1 MIACHSCISSGAKTE
16 AEMKNVICQ
25 DYSCAYI
32 YTHTHTHTLHTRI
45 QPRVEIAQFLLSGYA
60 ATYQRPTTP
69 SNDLHAARER
79 RSPDLPL
86 IAYRS
91 PPPQTFTNSPS
102 KSSRSRVHAPFSIPS
117 LSSITVVRL
126 YQPPLPPT
134 VKSRPWFNYIKLGS
148 DQVDFFAEK
157 KNIFPFSLI

>member
-32 YTHTHTHTLHTRI
+32 YVHIHTYTHTIYIYIHCTQI
-45 QPRVEIAQFLLSGYA
+45 YRVEIAQFLLSGYA

-69 SNDLHAARER
+69 PSDDLHAARER
-79 RSPDLPL
+79 RSPDLLL

-91 PPPQTFTNSPS
+91 PSPPPLFESLPIPPS
-102 KSSRSRVHAPFSIPS
+102 KSSRSRVHVPFSIPS

-126 YQPPLPPT
+126 YQPPLPSPSLSLPPPSI
-134 VKSRPWFNYIKLGS
+134 KSRP
-148 DQVDFFAEK
+148 V
-157 KNIFPFSLI
+157 